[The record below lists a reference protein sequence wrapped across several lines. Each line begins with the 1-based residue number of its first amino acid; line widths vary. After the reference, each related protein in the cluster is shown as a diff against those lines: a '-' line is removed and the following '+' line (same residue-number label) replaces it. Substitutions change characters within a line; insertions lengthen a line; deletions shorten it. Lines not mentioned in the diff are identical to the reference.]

1 MRYGKWHIEHITLPH
16 AGRVGL
22 DRLSAETQLISS
34 LESRIVICLRVD
46 VSQSAA
52 EQRSSGAPLRSK
64 PNKPRK
70 GSSDSGFGEPNVGS
84 QATW

>member
-16 AGRVGL
+16 AARVGL

-46 VSQSAA
+46 VLQSAA
-52 EQRSSGAPLRSK
+52 EQRGSAAKQAQQTQERFQRFRLR
-64 PNKPRK
+64 
-70 GSSDSGFGEPNVGS
+70 
-84 QATW
+84 